1 MTNTRAETT
10 RANICCCKGI
20 FTSGELKDQAKV
32 ETKVDT
38 KVDTKVEAKVE
49 VKVELNLL
57 LLNLNLIYS

>member
-38 KVDTKVEAKVE
+38 KVEAKVE